1 MKPIQPYLSISM
13 DKINILFVDDDPSL
27 LASLKRTLHKKT
39 HAWDMRFAESGQ
51 AALELLKENDA
62 DVIISDM
69 RMPGMDGV
77 ELLAQV
83 KKFSPNTVR
92 FILSGYSDKQMI
104 LDSVG
109 LTHQFFAKPCDPKI
123 LIQAINYSS
132 TLYRHIGNPRI
143 QQVVCGINS
152 LPTPPEIYNK
162 ISTELNKI
170 EPSIEYISKVV
181 KQDSAISAKVLQ
193 LVNSAFFGIGRGIS
207 DIEEA
212 TVFLGIE
219 NLKSLVL
226 VIGMINE
233 SFSSI
238 SHNFDI
244 EAYSHHS
251 FNVGFLSEKIARS
264 MGKNP
269 KECQTAFTA
278 GLLHDIGKLVMA
290 THFESS
296 YSAVAAF
303 AMHTPGTAQIQ
314 DMENDQFGINHAEIG
329 AALVGI
335 WGLPPTIVNA
345 IAYHHK
351 PRKEPEEDFS
361 LSTLVHIANALV
373 LHASSK
379 ESIFDSDL
387 IDRAHIK
394 SQELEEQVLNWLKND
409 F

>member
-1 MKPIQPYLSISM
+1 M

-27 LASLKRTLHKKT
+27 LASLRRNLHKK
-39 HAWDMRFAESGQ
+39 ARVWNMRFAESAQ
-51 AALELLKENDA
+51 AALELLKKNNA

-83 KKFSPNTVR
+83 KKFYPNTVR

-109 LTHQFFAKPCDPKI
+109 LTHQFFAKPCDPKF

-143 QQVVCGINS
+143 QQVVCEIKS

-162 ISTELNKI
+162 ISNELNKR
-170 EPSIEYISKVV
+170 EPSIEYISEVV
-181 KQDSAISAKVLQ
+181 KQDSATSAKVLQ

-264 MGKNP
+264 LGKKP

-290 THFESS
+290 THFEAS
-296 YSAVAAF
+296 YNSKVTAF
-303 AMHTPGTAQIQ
+303 GKNTPGTAQIQ
-314 DMENDQFGINHAEIG
+314 DMENDLFGINHAEIG

-345 IAYHHK
+345 VAYHHK
-351 PRKEPEEDFS
+351 PRKETEEGIS
-361 LSTLVHIANALV
+361 LATIVHISNALV

-379 ESIFDSDL
+379 EPILDSNL
-387 IDRAHIK
+387 IDREHIK
-394 SQELEEQVLNWLKND
+394 SQELEEQVLNWLKKD
-409 F
+409 FQEKQ